1 MGQMLCCVERG
12 GFFGSDSHS
21 ARIAEAQANANR
33 EKARINK
40 EIEKGSI
47 YPCSVAIDCADIASN
62 YCTIWLTNEML
73 HTLLLLPM
81 QLTNLSKQL
90 GMLVAD
96 RNIHPQPSKSC
107 NRQVPNR

>member
-40 EIEKGSI
+40 EIEKGSV
-47 YPCSVAIDCADIASN
+47 YPCEPIAQFGV
-62 YCTIWLTNEML
+62 TIGN
-73 HTLLLLPM
+73 
-81 QLTNLSKQL
+81 
-90 GMLVAD
+90 
-96 RNIHPQPSKSC
+96 C
-107 NRQVPNR
+107 

>member
-47 YPCSVAIDCADIASN
+47 YPI
-62 YCTIWLTNEML
+62 E
-73 HTLLLLPM
+73 
-81 QLTNLSKQL
+81 
-90 GMLVAD
+90 
-96 RNIHPQPSKSC
+96 
-107 NRQVPNR
+107 